1 MPFRLKNA
9 GATYQRM
16 AIALLR
22 NMTHI
27 EVEVY
32 VNDMIVKSRD
42 REGHIINLRNFFK
55 RIKEYKLR
63 LNPQKC
69 TIGVTAKKL
78 LGFLVS
84 DRGIDVDPSKLF
96 WTGFHPRMRK

>member
-1 MPFRLKNA
+1 MMHN
-9 GATYQRM
+9 
-16 AIALLR
+16 
-22 NMTHI
+22 

-32 VNDMIVKSRD
+32 VDDMIVKSKD
-42 REGHIINLRNFFK
+42 RKGHIINLRKFFE

-69 TIGVTAKKL
+69 TIGVTSMKL

-84 DRGIDVDPSKLF
+84 DRGIDVDPSKIKAVLDKPPP
-96 WTGFHPRMRK
+96 TNEKEKDS